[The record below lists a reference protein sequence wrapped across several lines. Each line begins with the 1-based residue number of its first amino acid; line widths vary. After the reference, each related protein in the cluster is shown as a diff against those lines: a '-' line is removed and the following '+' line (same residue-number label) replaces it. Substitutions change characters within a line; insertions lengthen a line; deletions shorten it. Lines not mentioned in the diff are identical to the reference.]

1 MRILDNYILKSIIA
15 AFAATI
21 LIFAFLYILVDA
33 ASNLDEI
40 IGRKVGLKIMA
51 QYYFSF
57 FPIILTQ
64 TASVACLIASLL
76 TFSRLSNNNEIIALR
91 SSGLNFWK
99 ITRPALWFCVLVSV
113 FLFWINERF
122 VPTAT
127 VSSEQI
133 RDENIILKS
142 DKDRKKTQPIKN
154 LTFYGL
160 KNRLYFID
168 SFNPGTYELEGIT
181 IIEQDN
187 NQNPVQKINALNGKW
202 IGIAWKFYQCQVNL
216 FDPENINVTKE
227 LKYYPEKLM
236 DIKETPQDFLRQRI
250 NITAMNIH
258 QLNDYIKRISNSGA
272 TKAIRERRVDLYQK
286 LAFPFTTISIVLVG
300 MPLALLT
307 GRRKAFTFTSLG
319 IAIAA
324 GFFFKVIEAVGLA
337 LGKDGALPPILSAWL
352 APLIFLG
359 VGFYLIRTKFY

>member
-1 MRILDNYILKSIIA
+1 MRILDNYILKSIISV
-15 AFAATI
+15 FVATI
-21 LIFAFLYILVDA
+21 LIFAFLYILIDA

-40 IGRKVGLKIMA
+40 IGRKVGLKVLA

-64 TASVACLIASLL
+64 TSSIACLIATLL
-76 TFSRLSNNNEIIALR
+76 TFSRLSNNNEVIALR

-99 ITRPALWFCVLVSV
+99 ITRPALWFCILVSV
-113 FLFWINERF
+113 LLFWVNERF

-133 RDENIILKS
+133 RDENIILQS
-142 DKDRKKTQPIKN
+142 DKNKKLIQPIKN

-168 SFNPGTYELEGIT
+168 SFNPRTYELAGIT

-187 NQNPVQKINALNGKW
+187 NQNPIQKINALNGKW
-202 IGIAWKFYQCQVNL
+202 IGIAWKFSQCQVSL
-216 FDPENINVTKE
+216 FDPVNINTTKG

-250 NITAMNIH
+250 NITSMNIH
-258 QLNDYIKRISNSGA
+258 QLHDYIKRISNSGA
-272 TKAIRERRVDLYQK
+272 TKAIRERKVDLYQK
-286 LAFPFTTISIVLVG
+286 MAFPFTTIAIVLVG
-300 MPLALLT
+300 MPIALLT
-307 GRRKAFTFTSLG
+307 GRRRAFTFTSLG

-337 LGKDGALPPILSAWL
+337 LGKDGTLPPILSAGL
-352 APLIFLG
+352 APLIFLSI
-359 VGFYLIRTKFY
+359 GFYLIRTKF